1 MVAVLATAKWVCR
14 RNDCRCSAGS
24 RTDLLD
30 DYFELIN
37 KLGLAILCLFLCI
50 APKLHAQSC
59 VTASQI
65 TLAGNLRSAN
75 GLPSS
80 NYTLSFR
87 PSQQGYIAGC
97 GVNIPTTAAC
107 ATSVDG
113 SVVGLP
119 NPLTAT
125 TNTTAGTGSLTPG
138 IYYSVYAW
146 YDAAGHITL
155 PSPESRT
162 QLSSS
167 GSVVVNPPTSGIPA
181 GAVGMQVYIS
191 TISGTETL
199 QGQTTGSGSY
209 VQSSA
214 LAAGAS
220 PQISNTTLCGL
231 SANDAIWPTG
241 TGYVVSLTDSRGNAV
256 PGYPM
261 QWQLLGAGTTIN
273 LSNGLP
279 YYHGVVLFPVPILTA
294 PLNHGVQSI
303 TGPLSLSGYNLLN
316 VGKIGVGTGTP
327 GWSIDVENGFINTSN
342 GYLFNGGSGTFGQ
355 CLVSNGTAF
364 IPGTCS
370 VPQGQPYYYQ
380 DDNQGVKLPSR
391 GVNNFIA
398 PIVATDD
405 APGNDTQITLQ
416 SSGATPGTYSNP
428 TVTIDQYGR
437 VTSVSAGTTPLQQ
450 HINLTAGICT
460 TTAAAYGTCSGAVTW
475 PNPSLFPSGN
485 YNLTCTPVGPITG
498 VITNVW
504 VSNKT
509 ATTFEYTL
517 QAATSFGA
525 VASSVA
531 ELDCTA
537 SF

>member
-1 MVAVLATAKWVCR
+1 M
-14 RNDCRCSAGS
+14 
-24 RTDLLD
+24 
-30 DYFELIN
+30 IN
-37 KLGLAILCLFLCI
+37 KLGLAILGLFLCI

-59 VTASQI
+59 VTASQV

-87 PSQQGYIAGC
+87 PSSQGYIAGC

-107 ATSVDG
+107 ATSADG

-119 NPLTAT
+119 NPLTTT

-138 IYYSVYAW
+138 IYYTVYAW

-191 TISGTETL
+191 TSSGNETL
-199 QGQTTGSGSY
+199 QGQTIGSGSY

-214 LAAGAS
+214 LVNGAS
-220 PQISNTTLCGL
+220 PQISNTTLCQL
-231 SANDAIWPTG
+231 TANDAIWPVG
-241 TGYVVSLTDSRGNAV
+241 TGYVTSLTDSKGNSV

-261 QWQLLGAGTTIN
+261 QWQLTGPGTTIN

-294 PLNHGVQSI
+294 PLNHGVQGI

-327 GWSIDVENGFINTSN
+327 GWSIDVENGFINSSN
-342 GYLFNGGSGTFGQ
+342 GYLFAGAAGTFGQ

-364 IPGTCS
+364 IPGTCA

-380 DDNQGVKLPSR
+380 DGYNGPPLPQR
-391 GVNNFIA
+391 GLNNFIS
-398 PIVATDD
+398 PLHATDF
-405 APGNDTQITLQ
+405 PSGNATNITLDTT
-416 SSGATPGTYSNP
+416 AVTPGSYTNP
-428 TVTIDQYGR
+428 NITVDQYGR
-437 VTSVSAGTTPLQQ
+437 LTAAASSTVGLQQKVVVTS
-450 HINLTAGICT
+450 GICT
-460 TTAAAYGTCSGAVTW
+460 TAGTAFANCSFTVNW
-475 PNPSLFPSGN
+475 PNSSLFPDGN
-485 YNLTCTPVGPITG
+485 YGIQCQAVGLPSAGVLTQLY
-498 VITNVW
+498 

-509 ATTFEYTL
+509 AITFEVTL
-517 QAATSFGA
+517 QNGTTPQ
-525 VASSVA
+525 SVA
-531 ELDCTA
+531 MTVPEIDCRGA
-537 SF
+537 Y

>member
-1 MVAVLATAKWVCR
+1 MIK
-14 RNDCRCSAGS
+14 
-24 RTDLLD
+24 
-30 DYFELIN
+30 

-50 APKLHAQSC
+50 APKLHAQAC
-59 VTASQI
+59 ITASQV
-65 TLAGNLRSAN
+65 TLTGNLRSSN

-80 NYTLSFR
+80 NYTISFR

-107 ATSVDG
+107 ATSTDG

-167 GSVVVNPPTSGIPA
+167 GSVVVNPPSSGIPA

-191 TISGTETL
+191 TSSGTETL
-199 QGQTTGSGSY
+199 QGATTGSGSY

-214 LAAGAS
+214 LISGNS
-220 PQISNTTLCGL
+220 PGISNTTLCQL
-231 SANDAIWPTG
+231 TANDAIWPTG
-241 TGYVVSLTDSRGNAV
+241 TGYVTSLTDSRGNAV

-303 TGPLSLSGYNLLN
+303 SGPLSLSGYNLLN
-316 VGKIGVGTGTP
+316 VGKIGVGTSTP
-327 GWSIDVENGFINTSN
+327 GWSIDVENGFINSSN
-342 GYLFNGGSGTFGQ
+342 GYLFNGGAGTLGQ

-364 IPGTCS
+364 LPGTCA
-370 VPQGQPYYYQ
+370 VPQGQPYYFQ
-380 DDNQGVKLPSR
+380 DGYNGPPLPSR
-391 GVNNFIA
+391 GLNNFIS
-398 PIVATDD
+398 PLRATDD
-405 APGNDTQITLQ
+405 PAGNATNITLD
-416 SSGATPGTYSNP
+416 GTAVTPGSYTNP
-428 TVTIDQYGR
+428 NITVDAYGR
-437 VTSVSAGTTPLQQ
+437 
-450 HINLTAGICT
+450 ITAASNASTGLRQAVAIQSGICT
-460 TTAAAYGTCSGAVTW
+460 TAGTAFAQCSFAVNW
-475 PNPSLFPSGN
+475 PNSGLFPNGN
-485 YNLTCTPVGPITG
+485 YALVCSPVGITG
-498 VITNVW
+498 GFATEVY

-509 ATTFEYTL
+509 ATTFQVTVQNGSSL
-517 QAATSFGA
+517 AATA
-525 VASSVA
+525 TTLPEV
-531 ELDCTA
+531 DCIG
-537 SF
+537 SY